1 MIVST
6 TTKNAFSDSE
16 HDIAADFR
24 RLNPDW
30 NYSVNTISECFWK
43 ETSGYFSRGDAIEKL
58 RIKVE

>member
-6 TTKNAFSDSE
+6 TTKIAFSDSE

-30 NYSVNTISECFWK
+30 NYSVTTVSECFWK
-43 ETSGYFSRGDAIEKL
+43 ETSGYFQRSEAIEKL
-58 RIKVE
+58 RIKIE